1 MTQAASPDL
10 VMVELVDADGNT
22 IGLAEKLAA
31 HQPPGQLHRAFSVFL
46 LGEEGGPHAGSVLM
60 QRRALTK
67 YHSPGRWSN
76 TCCSHPYPDEPPAD
90 AVARRV
96 GEELGV
102 KPAVL
107 LPAGQVTYDVTD
119 EVSGLV
125 EKEYNH
131 LFVGRVG
138 SALDLN
144 PDEVHEVAYVPLD
157 DLDAWL
163 AARDHTAW
171 LTTVLA
177 TARPTL
183 QTLANPT

>member
-1 MTQAASPDL
+1 MTQAASPDI

-46 LGEEGGPHAGSVLM
+46 LGEEGGPNAGAVLM

-76 TCCSHPYPDEPPAD
+76 TCCSHPFPGEAPAD

-107 LPAGQVTYDVTD
+107 IPAGLVTYDVTD

-125 EKEYNH
+125 EKEFNH

-138 SALDLN
+138 SELELN
-144 PDEVHEVAYVPLD
+144 PEEVGEVAYVPLPE
-157 DLDAWL
+157 LDAWL
-163 AARDHTAW
+163 AEHDHTAW
-171 LTTVLA
+171 LHAVLG
-177 TARPTL
+177 TARPAL
-183 QTLANPT
+183 EALAQGV

>member
-1 MTQAASPDL
+1 MMQEASPDQ

-46 LGEEGGPHAGSVLM
+46 LGAEGGPDAGSVLM
-60 QRRALTK
+60 QRRALSK

-76 TCCSHPYPDEPPAD
+76 TCCSHPFPGEPPAD

-96 GEELGV
+96 GEEIGV
-102 KPAVL
+102 KAAVL
-107 LPAGQVTYDVTD
+107 RPAGQVTYDVTD

-138 SALDLN
+138 GGVDLD
-144 PDEVHEVAYVPLD
+144 PEEVDDVAYVPLA

-177 TARPTL
+177 VARPAL
-183 QTLANPT
+183 EGLAAGR

>member
-1 MTQAASPDL
+1 MPDMPDV
-10 VMVELVDADGNT
+10 VMVELVDAEGRT

-46 LGEEGGPHAGSVLM
+46 LGEEDGPDAGSVLM

-67 YHSPGRWSN
+67 YHSPGIWSN
-76 TCCSHPYPDEPPAD
+76 TCCSHPYPGEPPVD

-102 KPAVL
+102 KASVL
-107 LPAGQVTYDVTD
+107 QPAGQVTYDVTD
-119 EVSGLV
+119 DVSGLV

-138 SALDLN
+138 SAVNLN
-144 PDEVHEVAYVPLD
+144 PDEVDDVVYVPLD
-157 DLDAWL
+157 QLDTWIEG
-163 AARDHTAW
+163 REHSAW

-177 TARPTL
+177 VARPAL
-183 QTLANPT
+183 EDLAHGR

>member
-1 MTQAASPDL
+1 MTQAASPDV

-22 IGLAEKLAA
+22 IGVAEKLAA

-46 LGEEGGPHAGSVLM
+46 LGEADGPDAGSVLM

-67 YHSPGRWSN
+67 YHSPGVWSN
-76 TCCSHPYPDEPPAD
+76 TCCSHPYPGEPPAD

-102 KPAVL
+102 KPSVL
-107 LPAGQVTYDVTD
+107 RPAGQVTYDVTD
-119 EVSGLV
+119 DVSGLV

-138 SALDLN
+138 SALALN
-144 PDEVHEVAYVPLD
+144 PDEVGEVAYVPLGE
-157 DLDAWL
+157 LDAWL
-163 AARDHTAW
+163 AERTHSAW
-171 LTTVLA
+171 LGAVLG
-177 TARPTL
+177 TARAAL
-183 QTLANPT
+183 EELAQER

>member
-1 MTQAASPDL
+1 MTQATSPDQ

-46 LGEEGGPHAGSVLM
+46 LGPADGPDAGSVLM

-76 TCCSHPYPDEPPAD
+76 TCCSHPYPGEPPVD

-96 GEELGV
+96 DEELGV
-102 KPAVL
+102 KAAGL
-107 LPAGQVTYDVTD
+107 TPAGTVTYDVTD

-138 SALDLN
+138 SAPDLN
-144 PDEVHEVAYVPLD
+144 PDEVHEVVYVPLD
-157 DLDAWL
+157 GLEAWL
-163 AARDHTAW
+163 AEHDHTAW
-171 LTTVLA
+171 LSTVLA
-177 TARPTL
+177 SARPTL
-183 QTLANPT
+183 EGLRRG

>member
-1 MTQAASPDL
+1 MTQQASADQ

-46 LGEEGGPHAGSVLM
+46 LGEEGGPDAGSVLM

-76 TCCSHPYPDEPPAD
+76 TCCSHPYPGEPPAD

-131 LFVGRVG
+131 LFAGRVG
-138 SALDLN
+138 SAVELN
-144 PDEVHEVAYVPLD
+144 PDEVHEVTYVPLAE
-157 DLDAWL
+157 LHAWL
-163 AARDHTAW
+163 AAHDHTAW
-171 LTTVLA
+171 LADVLRV
-177 TARPTL
+177 ARPTL
-183 QTLANPT
+183 EDLAGGR